1 VQFFGQFSDGDYT
14 LLVRELAPMGSLDT
28 RLEEFEETITPQH
41 RLTMLEQVCAGM
53 EALADIK
60 LIHRDLALRNILVFG
75 YNPVDVTATSVKVCD
90 FGLTVQSAL
99 VSSPLHHRDCT
110 NTASGAPTAGS
121 VGNVFSIH

>member
-41 RLTMLEQVCAGM
+41 RLTMLQQVCAGM

-75 YNPVDVTATSVKVCD
+75 YNPADVTATSVKVCD
-90 FGLTVQSAL
+90 FGLTVQSYL
-99 VSSPLHHRDCT
+99 VSRPLHHCDCT
-110 NTASGAPTAGS
+110 NTASGAPTTVS
-121 VGNVFSIH
+121 VAIVF